1 MYYPNPD
8 PWIVYFCEGHFCSYG
23 PGRTDRGC
31 CKSCLVKVCEK
42 LWWGLS
48 KLFLNCFT
56 YLQKVTQLLW
66 EQYVAD
72 NLISSTS
79 TDSCPKAV
87 NSLYSTTLNIERP
100 KLDPKDLK
108 PWLRF
113 PQILSEL
120 KIQKR
125 HKVCWVIPF
134 LNLWQYTLHTAVQR
148 ARLCSKTI
156 SWTDMNHVSHYCPIM
171 TMRT

>member
-1 MYYPNPD
+1 MKD
-8 PWIVYFCEGHFCSYG
+8 ISAVMVLGELTEAVA
-23 PGRTDRGC
+23 RA
-31 CKSCLVKVCEK
+31 V
-42 LWWGLS
+42 LS
-48 KLFLNCFT
+48 KSVKSSDGDFPNSFSIVSHTCKKL
-56 YLQKVTQLLW
+56 QLLW
-66 EQYVAD
+66 EQNVAD

-87 NSLYSTTLNIERP
+87 NTLYSTTLNIERP

-108 PWLRF
+108 SWLRF

-156 SWTDMNHVSHYCPIM
+156 SWTGMNHVSHCCPIM